1 MPNFNDDSQLRRV
14 DDLRA
19 KEAEKLSQLLAD
31 KYQLPYLDLSQ
42 TAINT
47 DALRLIPE
55 IEARE
60 AGVAAFKLVGRTI
73 SLAIMSPNNQ
83 KLNAILEDLKGKNFA
98 ITLYLASE
106 IGVARA
112 WERYREIS
120 RSERTEAGLIEI
132 SSEVITEIIPKIK
145 TLDDIKNLL
154 GVEAEKTLSEGGITG
169 IVEMILAG
177 ALVTEASD
185 IHLEPEEE
193 DIRLRYRLDGVL
205 EDITH
210 FNKKINRQVNSRL
223 KLMSGLKLNVT
234 QSAQDGRFSIKID
247 DVEIEIRTSVL
258 PGAYGETI
266 VLRVLNPKNIA
277 VSFTDLGIETHLFEI
292 FNREIRKP
300 NGLILLTGPTGS
312 GKTTT
317 LYAFLREINNP
328 ESKII
333 TIEDPIEYH
342 LNGVSQTQ
350 VNRAKKYT
358 FLSGLRAALRQDP
371 DVIMVGEIR
380 DEETAKIAINSA
392 LTGHLVLSTLH
403 TNNAAG
409 TIPRLIDLG
418 INPKIMSSSLTVAA
432 AQRLVRK
439 LCLKCR
445 QEKVTD
451 TKELEL
457 INKVLANIKAK
468 RPEFNPLSAS
478 WRSGKTWEPV
488 GCEDCHQTGYKGRI
502 GVFEAIIMDDSIAQV
517 ATTNPS
523 ERDIVLAAKPQKI
536 LDMREDGVLKVVSG
550 VTALAELGRVIDLDA
565 PFF

>member
-14 DDLRA
+14 DDLRL
-19 KEAEKLSQLLAD
+19 KEAEKLSQLLAE
-31 KYQLPYLDLSQ
+31 KYHLPYLDLSQ

-55 IEARE
+55 SEARA
-60 AGVAAFKLVGRTI
+60 AGIAAFKLTGRTL
-73 SLAIMSPNNQ
+73 SLAIISPNNE
-83 KLNAILEDLKGKNFA
+83 KLKGILDDLKQKNFT
-98 ITLYLASE
+98 ISLYLASE
-106 IGVARA
+106 IGVERA
-112 WERYREIS
+112 WERYSEIS
-120 RSERTEAGLIEI
+120 RSERATAGLIEI
-132 SSEVITEIIPKIK
+132 SDEVITESLPQ
-145 TLDDIKNLL
+145 IKNLL
-154 GVEAEKTLSEGGITG
+154 DVKQLLDQEAEKTIKEGGITG
-169 IVEMILAG
+169 IVELILAG
-177 ALVTEASD
+177 ALATEASD
-185 IHLEPEEE
+185 IHLEPEEA

-210 FNKKINRQVNSRL
+210 FESKVYRQVSSRI
-223 KLMSGLKLNVT
+223 KLMSGLKLNIT
-234 QSAQDGRFSIKID
+234 QSAQDGRFSIK
-247 DVEIEIRTSVL
+247 VGGEEIEIRTSVL

-266 VLRVLNPKNIA
+266 VMRVLNPKAIA
-277 VSFTDLGIETHLFEI
+277 VSFTELGMEPQLFEI
-292 FNREIRKP
+292 FSREIKKP

-317 LYAFLREINNP
+317 LYAFLREINSP

-342 LNGVSQTQ
+342 LDGVSQTQ

-380 DEETAKIAINSA
+380 DAETAKIAINSA

-445 QEKVTD
+445 
-451 TKELEL
+451 KEQAPEPAQTEL
-457 INKVLANIKAK
+457 INRVLAGVKAK
-468 RPEFNPLSAS
+468 RPEFDPPAIKLWA
-478 WRSGKTWEPV
+478 PV
-488 GCEDCHQTGYKGRI
+488 GCEACHETGYKGRI
-502 GVFEAIIMDDSIAQV
+502 GIFEAILMDDAIAQV
-517 ATTNPS
+517 ATANPS
-523 ERDIVLAAKPQKI
+523 EKEIVLAAKPQKM
-536 LDMREDGVLKVVSG
+536 LDMREDGVLKVLAG
-550 VTALAELGRVIDLDA
+550 VTALPELGRVIDVNA

>member
-1 MPNFNDDSQLRRV
+1 MPTFNDDSQLRRV

-47 DALRLIPE
+47 DALRLISE
-55 IEARE
+55 AEARA
-60 AGVAAFKLVGRTI
+60 AGVSAFKLTGRSV
-73 SLAIMSPNNQ
+73 SLAIMSPNNN
-83 KLNAILEDLKGKNFA
+83 KLNAILDDLKGKNFTV
-98 ITLYLASE
+98 TLYLASE
-106 IGVARA
+106 IGIARA
-112 WERYREIS
+112 WERYSEIS
-120 RSERTEAGLIEI
+120 HSERTEAGLIEI
-132 SSEVITEIIPKIK
+132 SSEVITETIPKIK
-145 TLDDIKNLL
+145 TLDDIKGLL
-154 GVEAEKTLSEGGITG
+154 NVESEKTLREGGITG

-177 ALVTEASD
+177 ALATEASD

-210 FNKKINRQVNSRL
+210 FDKKVYKQVDSRL
-223 KLMSGLKLNVT
+223 KLMSGLKLNIT
-234 QSAQDGRFSIKID
+234 QSAQDGRFSIKVADI
-247 DVEIEIRTSVL
+247 EIEIRASVL

-266 VLRVLNPKNIA
+266 VLRVLNPKSIA
-277 VSFTDLGIETHLFEI
+277 VSFTDLGIESHLFEV
-292 FNREIRKP
+292 FSREIRKP

-342 LNGVSQTQ
+342 LTGVSQTQ

-445 QEKVTD
+445 KEKVAD
-451 TKELEL
+451 AKELEL
-457 INKVLANIKAK
+457 ITKVLGNIKAK
-468 RPEFNPLSAS
+468 RPEFVAPEV
-478 WRSGKTWEPV
+478 KTWEPV
-488 GCEDCHQTGYKGRI
+488 GCETCHQTGYKGRI
-502 GVFEAIIMDDSIAQV
+502 GVFEAIIMDDAIAQV
-517 ATTNPS
+517 ATANPS
-523 ERDIVLAAKPQKI
+523 EKEIVVAAKPQKI
-536 LDMREDGVLKVVSG
+536 LDMREDGIIKVVGG
-550 VTALAELGRVIDLDA
+550 VTALSELGRVIDLDA